1 MWLQRTVSLNP
12 DFATSELGMAAL
24 AGLYGRIGDYD
35 QAFAYCDEV
44 LRREPD
50 LYPALYNCGNV
61 HLMARQYQQAEHLLA
76 AAAAIDP
83 QSVEAKYYLA
93 RALLE
98 EGQYAEA
105 GKYLDAVVRVEPNG
119 WTYHYWLGW
128 ALEEGGNIPAARQKS
143 TQRALQLNPDSAE
156 ARARL
161 PQRLATKSSPR
172 EIEESRE
179 MN

>member
-1 MWLQRTVSLNP
+1 
-12 DFATSELGMAAL
+12 
-24 AGLYGRIGDYD
+24 
-35 QAFAYCDEV
+35 
-44 LRREPD
+44 
-50 LYPALYNCGNV
+50 
-61 HLMARQYQQAEHLLA
+61 MARQYQQAEHLLA

-128 ALEEGGNIPAARQKS
+128 ALEEGGNIPAARQEY
-143 TQRALQLNPDSAE
+143 QRALQLNPDSAE

-161 PQRLATKSSPR
+161 TEVATK
-172 EIEESRE
+172 
-179 MN
+179 